1 MSFELTVTRDHE
13 NRRLDK
19 TLRSIWPR
27 LGSGELMKA
36 IRKGR
41 VRVNGRKADWNY
53 RLVRDDTI
61 YVPWDP
67 PSEDIPV
74 KTKSSLDVVYRDRD
88 CLFVNKPAGLLS
100 QPSRKNED
108 SVVTRAWSFDK
119 EQKDPFR
126 TRPAVVNRLD
136 RNTSGLIVIAMNGS
150 ALRELQYMFRENLLE
165 KHYLALVA
173 GRAPSGG
180 IIDEPLLKDPKTNIV
195 SVDKKGKPSKTRFK
209 LLATNEDISLVD
221 IELVTG
227 RAHQARVHFAWA
239 GLSLLGDMKYGD
251 PELNGKWRNNGV
263 KRPMLHSW
271 SLKFP
276 SVGGQL
282 SRYSGQ
288 DYRAPLPEDF
298 RKILAL
304 LGWESQLDN

>member
-1 MSFELTVTRDHE
+1 MPFEFTVTRDHE

-19 TLRSIWPR
+19 TLRSIWPG

-53 RLVRDDTI
+53 RLVRDDI
-61 YVPWDP
+61 IDVPWDP
-67 PSEDIPV
+67 PTEDV
-74 KTKSSLDVVYRDRD
+74 SAKAKASLDVVYRDRD

-119 EQKDPFR
+119 EQKDPLR
-126 TRPAVVNRLD
+126 TRPAAVNRLD
-136 RNTSGLIVIAMNGS
+136 RNTSGLIVIAMNGFV
-150 ALRELQYMFRENLLE
+150 LRELQYMFRENLLE

-180 IIDEPLLKDPKTNIV
+180 IIDEPLLKDPNTNIV
-195 SVDKKGKPSKTRFK
+195 RVDKKGKPSKTRFK
-209 LLATNEDISLVD
+209 LLATREDISLVD
-221 IELVTG
+221 IELITG

-239 GLSLLGDMKYGD
+239 GLSILGDMKYGD
-251 PELNGKWRNNGV
+251 PELNGKLRNDGV
-263 KRPMLHSW
+263 KRSMLHSW

-276 SVGGQL
+276 FVGGQL

-288 DYRAPLPEDF
+288 GYRAPLPEDF
-298 RKILAL
+298 REILTL
-304 LGWESQLDN
+304 LGWESLLDN